1 MSEYLYERSFLVAAP
16 VELVARFFSDGEAW
30 YRLNPEW
37 EVLSFTRTDGQQMLK
52 VRYERSEQEAEY
64 CRPHVGGETSD
75 CRLASADFS
84 SAGGEITFIGESA
97 RTITLTLTAHGDKHT
112 RIDWREAFAE
122 PIETARLAEL
132 NLWLDA
138 AAGYLAFATRSDRK
152 ARLAHWLLDR
162 VWLRMSPTSRRI
174 SLMIV
179 GMEFLALLLFI
190 AIVIVYR
197 FIN

>member
-1 MSEYLYERSFLVAAP
+1 VSEQRYERSILIAAP
-16 VELVARFFSDGEAW
+16 VNLVAQFFIDGEAW

-37 EVLSFTRTDGQQMLK
+37 EVLSMERRGADQILK

-64 CRPHVGGETSD
+64 RRHAE
-75 CRLASADFS
+75 ADFHA
-84 SAGGEITFIGESA
+84 AGGRIAFAGEPA
-97 RTITLTLTAHGDKHT
+97 RTIELTLTSAGTHT
-112 RIDWREAFAE
+112 RVDYREEFATAL
-122 PIETARLAEL
+122 ETARLAEL

-138 AAGYLAFATRSDRK
+138 AAGYLAYAARTDRK

-162 VWLRMSPTSRRI
+162 FWLRMSPMSRRI

-190 AIVIVYR
+190 AIVIIYR
-197 FIN
+197 FIS

>member
-1 MSEYLYERSFLVAAP
+1 MSEYLYERSLLVTAP
-16 VELVARFFSDGEAW
+16 AELVAHFFGDGEAW

-37 EVLSFTRTDGQQMLK
+37 EVLSLTRTDGQQMLK
-52 VRYERSEQEAEY
+52 VRYERSELEAEY
-64 CRPHVGGETSD
+64 CRP
-75 CRLASADFS
+75 ASAVFS
-84 SAGGEITFIGESA
+84 SAGGEITFTGEPA
-97 RTITLTLTAHGDKHT
+97 RTITLILTAHGDTHT

-138 AAGYLAFATRSDRK
+138 AAGYLAFAARSDRK
-152 ARLAHWLLDR
+152 ARLARWLLDR

-190 AIVIVYR
+190 SIVMIYR

>member
-1 MSEYLYERSFLVAAP
+1 MSEHRYERCILVAAP
-16 VELVARFFSDGEAW
+16 VALVVQFFVDGEAW

-37 EVLSFTRTDGQQMLK
+37 EVLSLQRLGDTQQLK

-64 CRPHVGGETSD
+64 CRH
-75 CRLASADFS
+75 AKADFCATGGRITL
-84 SAGGEITFIGESA
+84 AGDPA
-97 RTITLTLTAHGDKHT
+97 RTIDLTLAPAGTQT
-112 RIDWREAFAE
+112 RIDYREDFPG

-138 AAGYLAFATRSDRK
+138 TAGYLGYAARTDRR
-152 ARLAHWLLDR
+152 ARLARWLLDR
-162 VWLRMSPTSRRI
+162 FWLRMSPMSRRI

-190 AIVIVYR
+190 ASVIIYR
-197 FIN
+197 VTS

>member
-1 MSEYLYERSFLVAAP
+1 MSEYRYERSLLIAAPADLVAQ
-16 VELVARFFSDGEAW
+16 FFSDGEAW

-37 EVLSFTRTDGQQMLK
+37 EVLSLDKTGDPHILK

-64 CRPHVGGETSD
+64 CRP
-75 CRLASADFS
+75 ASADFS
-84 SAGGEITFIGESA
+84 QTGGTIVLTGDPM
-97 RTITLTLTAHGDKHT
+97 RTIALTLAPLGEMQT
-112 RIDWREAFAE
+112 RLDWHETFPAA
-122 PIETARLAEL
+122 IETAQLAEL
-132 NLWLDA
+132 NLWGDA
-138 AAGYLAFATRSDRK
+138 AAGYLAFAARKDRR

-162 VWLRMSPTSRRI
+162 FWLRMSPMSRRI

-197 FIN
+197 FID

>member
-1 MSEYLYERSFLVAAP
+1 MSEHIYERSLLIAAP
-16 VELVARFFSDGEAW
+16 AEMIARFFSEGEAW

-37 EVLSFTRTDGQQMLK
+37 EVLSFIRSDGQHLLK
-52 VRYERSEQEAEY
+52 VRYERSEQEMVY
-64 CRPHVGGETSD
+64 CRPVIP
-75 CRLASADFS
+75 DFS
-84 SAGGEITFIGESA
+84 GTGGTISLTGEAA
-97 RTITLTLTAHGDKHT
+97 RAIEVTLTSHDDSHT
-112 RIDWREAFAE
+112 RLDWRETFPQ

-138 AAGYLAFATRSDRK
+138 AAGYLAFAARTDRK
-152 ARLAHWLLDR
+152 ARLAQWLLDH

-190 AIVIVYR
+190 AVLLVYR
-197 FIN
+197 LID

>member
-1 MSEYLYERSFLVAAP
+1 MASSQYPCCSAVSEHLYERSFLVAAP
-16 VELVARFFSDGEAW
+16 VAQVARFFSDGEAW

-37 EVLSFTRTDGQQMLK
+37 EVLSLIRTDGAQILK
-52 VRYERSEQEAEY
+52 VRYERSEQEAAY
-64 CRPHVGGETSD
+64 CRP
-75 CRLASADFS
+75 ASADFS
-84 SAGGEITFIGESA
+84 IAGGEITLTGEPA
-97 RTITLTLTAHGDKHT
+97 RMIALTLAAHDDTHT

-122 PIETARLAEL
+122 PIETARRAEL

-138 AAGYLAFATRSDRK
+138 AAGYLAFAARTDRK
-152 ARLAHWLLDR
+152 ARLALWLLDR
-162 VWLRMSPTSRRI
+162 IWLRMSPTSRRI

-197 FIN
+197 FMD